1 MGVDM
6 TVDDK
11 EAISQTMQMETYAAA
26 IADAK
31 TPTDAFKA
39 AETASQSL
47 IGHALFTLMIFDAE
61 RMEVERCYSSDP
73 TNYPAGG
80 RKKKR
85 DTEWGQ
91 HVLMDGKPYIGSSA
105 DDIRAS
111 FNDHEVI
118 LKLGLISVLN
128 VPIQRHGST
137 IGTMNMLD
145 KTAHYSEN
153 DAQTGA
159 LITSKLIGFLTAS
172 A

>member
-1 MGVDM
+1 MA
-6 TVDDK
+6 VDDK
-11 EAISQTMQMETYAAA
+11 DVIEQTMHMKTYAAA

-39 AETASQSL
+39 AETVSQSL
-47 IGHALFTLMIFDAE
+47 IGHALFTLMIFDAG

-73 TNYPAGG
+73 ASYPAGG
-80 RKKKR
+80 RKQKR

-91 HVLMDGKPYIGSSA
+91 HVLTDGKPYIGSSA

-118 LKLGLISVLN
+118 LNLGLISVLN
-128 VPIQRHGST
+128 VPIQHRGST

-145 KTAHYSEN
+145 KTAHYSAD
-153 DAQTGA
+153 DAQTSA
-159 LITSKLIGFLTAS
+159 LITNKLVGFLTVS